1 MPVLWSVGGGDDALN
16 AQVDDFGRVAR
27 VVVEALAALAAVQAG
42 EDHAFEERGRRVAA
56 LAVLGEHDLG
66 DLVGRVEPH
75 EVEQRERAH
84 WVAAPELHRLVRSE
98 EHTSELQSLAYLV
111 CRLLLE
117 KKKKEQ

>member
-16 AQVDDFGRVAR
+16 AQVDDFGWVAR

-66 DLVGRVEPH
+66 DLVGRVEPNEH
-75 EVEQRERAH
+75 EQHERAD
-84 WVAAPELHRLVRSE
+84 WAAPPELHRLLDVGDPRATE
-98 EHTSELQSLAYLV
+98 
-111 CRLLLE
+111 
-117 KKKKEQ
+117 